1 MKLYEI
7 TELYENITN
16 LYEDGDIE
24 KADFESALNNI
35 QVEFTEKLD
44 SIGKLIKNLES
55 DDKALDEEIERLKVK
70 KNTNKIKN
78 LKSYVESQL
87 VLTDTKKVE
96 TPLFKF
102 AIQKNPPSL
111 DIKDESNIP
120 PEFFVTA
127 KPTLNKRELLKVIKS
142 GELSIDGVELKQS
155 ESLRIR

>member
-55 DDKALDEEIERLKVK
+55 DDKALDEEIERLKAK

-87 VLTDTKKVE
+87 ILTETKKVE

-120 PEFFVTA
+120 PEFFVIS
-127 KPTLNKRELLKVIKS
+127 KPTINKRELLKAVKS
-142 GELSIDGVELKQS
+142 GDLTIDGVELKQS
-155 ESLRIR
+155 ESLRIK